1 MSQEKLRQVSP
12 EKLDRGEIIAIIG
25 GVLLA
30 VAVFLAWYHTS
41 TSSAF
46 TNSNIDGHTGSLSA
60 WDVHPILRWLLLA
73 AAAAPLILA
82 WIIVREHQ
90 LSWPRG
96 QMTMVVAIAALGLIV
111 YNGIIDR
118 PGNVGISL
126 RFGFFLAIIGAGL
139 MLVGSVMRQ
148 AETEIK
154 RKPPGTI

>member
-1 MSQEKLRQVSP
+1 VSEERLRQVSP
-12 EKLDRGEIIAIIG
+12 EKLDRGEIIAIVG

-30 VAVFLAWYHTS
+30 IGVFLAWYHTS

-46 TNSNIDGHTGSLSA
+46 ADSNIDGHTGSLSA

-118 PGNVGISL
+118 PGTVGISL
-126 RFGFFLAIIGAGL
+126 RFGFFVAIVGAAL